1 MNWVKDLTDAGR
13 MANWLACCG
22 AKGGRRARL
31 LKGISAAPW
40 VAGRLR
46 TNYFEICFE
55 LSELVAA
62 SQRCNSDEISLGI
75 MYKF

>member
-1 MNWVKDLTDAGR
+1 MRAGWR
-13 MANWLACCG
+13 TGWLA
-22 AKGGRRARL
+22 AALRMGGGARL

-46 TNYFEICFE
+46 PNYFEICFE